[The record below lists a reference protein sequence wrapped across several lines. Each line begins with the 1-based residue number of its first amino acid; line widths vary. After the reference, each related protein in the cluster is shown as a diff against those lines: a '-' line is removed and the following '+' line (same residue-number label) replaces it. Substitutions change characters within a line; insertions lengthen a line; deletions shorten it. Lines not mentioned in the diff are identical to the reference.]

1 MNLDIG
7 GGFPAPY
14 DNGAAVPLELAKV
27 INAELE
33 RLFPKDMEILAEP
46 GRFLVAT
53 AGYAVATVV
62 GKAVRDGKQCYYID
76 DGVYHTYS
84 GVIFDHCKYPIRPS
98 RRGRRR
104 SVPCSARPAMRWTWS
119 RWPRNC
125 PTWSGRSGLQRE
137 HRRLQSRLGRPTS
150 TAFPPATVVHINY
163 GVHVDAAGCCGGR
176 RRRGTT
182 STRPTCG
189 FRGSIVRR
197 ARTTSGR
204 MRRGTCRWWGGYG
217 GKAQVFSNL
226 DLLLAR
232 RDAGELC
239 TGSLYTVNFMANM
252 GEMDGAYILDFLD
265 NVSRYTNVPNVRFVT
280 IGELTNVWAAEYGGD
295 PSHLPWRLTE
305 DLDGDG
311 MNDGWEVT
319 NFCGISAADGE
330 SDGDGDGQADRDEYV
345 AGTDPGDAGDRFEL
359 IGANGRGL
367 AVWTAVTGRMYTVEV
382 DGGAGWVPTGYSVTG
397 AAPLHVWTNLF
408 FTPHSWCRV
417 RVEMP

>member
-1 MNLDIG
+1 VTNYDGGHPETGGTNVIAWMQDDLGFEIDPHNHAAQSEYNLADVAALVAECG
-7 GGFPAPY
+7 AEPTGVVGGFIAYPPESNEWSMLQGPLTGAVHTAYTWTPRVLW
-14 DNGAAVPLELAKV
+14 GAATKGHDEHETNLWFSGIYCPAGTNDFWTHAPGHLPLV
-27 INAELE
+27 
-33 RLFPKDMEILAEP
+33 
-46 GRFLVAT
+46 
-53 AGYAVATVV
+53 
-62 GKAVRDGKQCYYID
+62 
-76 DGVYHTYS
+76 
-84 GVIFDHCKYPIRPS
+84 
-98 RRGRRR
+98 
-104 SVPCSARPAMRWTWS
+104 
-119 RWPRNC
+119 
-125 PTWSGRSGLQRE
+125 
-137 HRRLQSRLGRPTS
+137 
-150 TAFPPATVVHINY
+150 
-163 GVHVDAAGCCGGR
+163 
-176 RRRGTT
+176 
-182 STRPTCG
+182 
-189 FRGSIVRR
+189 
-197 ARTTSGR
+197 
-204 MRRGTCRWWGGYG
+204 GGYG